1 VEIPTAEP
9 VSGPQ
14 TLGNAAG
21 LPVAPV
27 VDPIRLPVSRIARR
41 ADPVSMQVGG
51 SSESVNSVLQ
61 NEEFDDE
68 DDSRSQSHSSA
79 QSSPGPQN
87 RAQMPQGGGR
97 APVVTF
103 GFTPDSKYESR
114 EFEKMSEQYV
124 AVTKKEKMKRACYR
138 CGKRKWESCLV
149 CDARYV
155 LQLLYAKDDGINGRR
170 PQVRHLYRPTNR

>member
-1 VEIPTAEP
+1 MKSLMTKTIPAH
-9 VSGPQ
+9 
-14 TLGNAAG
+14 
-21 LPVAPV
+21 
-27 VDPIRLPVSRIARR
+27 SRIVQRR
-41 ADPVSMQVGG
+41 VHQGHRIGLKCRRGG
-51 SSESVNSVLQ
+51 
-61 NEEFDDE
+61 
-68 DDSRSQSHSSA
+68 R
-79 QSSPGPQN
+79 
-87 RAQMPQGGGR
+87 R

-170 PQVRHLYRPTNR
+170 PQVRSLASANQSVSQRGQS